1 MQSTGAGLQIE
12 DVRKRLNID
21 VQVTE
26 GTPPAPTAVES
37 FGDMV
42 SRLFCTRSEEAC
54 VHSLLSDPRLVHCT

>member
-1 MQSTGAGLQIE
+1 VLDLQIE

-42 SRLFCTRSEEAC
+42 SPFFCIRSEEAR
-54 VHSLLSDPRLVHCT
+54 VRSLLSGPGLVQLT